1 MVENVTMI
9 DAVFS
14 QISLKFKLILSHFQ
28 TSKPKSFG
36 NSDPKLL
43 LILIYHT
50 CGDIFQLHNKIFTIA
65 WTKMLKYAIFLSK
78 SAIFC
83 VFAVFK
89 HFIFSR
95 LPPQFEKVTEAF
107 ELKFGP
113 NMPCRVFYKRCA
125 TFFGKKIFD
134 RFLAKNVS
142 FLAIFA

>member
-9 DAVFS
+9 DAVFN

-28 TSKPKSFG
+28 TSKPKNFS

-89 HFIFSR
+89 HFNFSR

-107 ELKFGP
+107 ELEFGL
-113 NMPCRVFYKRCA
+113 NMPCRMFYKRCA
-125 TFFGKKIFD
+125 AFFEKKNFD
-134 RFLAKNVS
+134 HFLAKNVS

>member
-9 DAVFS
+9 DAVFN

-28 TSKPKSFG
+28 TSKPKNFS

-50 CGDIFQLHNKIFTIA
+50 CGDIFQLHDKIFTIA

-113 NMPCRVFYKRCA
+113 NMPCRVFYKRYA
-125 TFFGKKIFD
+125 AFFEKIIFGH
-134 RFLAKNVS
+134 FLGKNVT

>member
-9 DAVFS
+9 DAVFN

-28 TSKPKSFG
+28 TSKPKNFS

-65 WTKMLKYAIFLSK
+65 WTKMLKYAIFLLN

-89 HFIFSR
+89 HFIFSC

-113 NMPCRVFYKRCA
+113 NMPCRVFYKSDA
-125 TFFGKKIFD
+125 AFFEEKKNCHFVG
-134 RFLAKNVS
+134 KNVS